1 MVENK
6 VMGKDINNANINFL
20 KSRVTV
26 LLSHKVDFK
35 KITGDKERYYKT
47 MK

>member
-1 MVENK
+1 MKILIFKKAGE
-6 VMGKDINNANINFL
+6 
-20 KSRVTV
+20 TV

-35 KITGDKERYYKT
+35 KITGDEERYYKM